1 MRHTASRTLY
11 AHWDA
16 LRGDRQAPDRAEIEP
31 RSLATVLADTFVLE
45 ADATGMAPYRLAG
58 SKICALF
65 GHEMT
70 GLSFLAHFQGD
81 DRETVDRALKDGG
94 ENAAIITIAAR
105 GITEGGR
112 EVALE
117 MIILPLVHRGTL
129 GARFI
134 GALAPFGDTFWRGRD
149 AIVELTLEHVR
160 LSWPD
165 QLAAAK
171 AQAMEELLGRAA
183 MKDMAKPN
191 TTSANAPTARPKV
204 SLRVVEGG
212 KA

>member
-11 AHWDA
+11 TYWDA
-16 LRGDRQAPDRAEIEP
+16 LRGDRQAPDRTEIEP
-31 RSLATVLADTFVLE
+31 RSLANILADTFVLE

-70 GLSFLAHFQGD
+70 GLSFLAHFEGE
-81 DRETVDRALKDGG
+81 DRETVERALKDGG

-105 GITEGGR
+105 GLTAGGR

-117 MIILPLVHRGTL
+117 MLILPLVHRGTL

-149 AIVELTLEHVR
+149 AIVDMTLEHVR

-171 AQAMEELLGRAA
+171 AEAIEEIFGRAP
-183 MKDMAKPN
+183 MTGLSKKDA
-191 TTSANAPTARPKV
+191 TTTPAPTARPKV